1 MELFTKAVNN
11 LHKSATNKKKN
22 KTKPTKQINIQGE
35 TNSSTTILATGRT
48 KYFPTLEGN
57 IKGKKNKKKKGKKNK
72 QTNQESIFSIASN
85 CHSSALLNK
94 FLILSTRLLSVP
106 GESTSTALTDVV
118 FEPDET

>member
-1 MELFTKAVNN
+1 VGTMELFTKAVNN

-57 IKGKKNKKKKGKKNK
+57 IKGKKNKKKKGKKTNK
-72 QTNQESIFSIASN
+72 QIKKVFFQSQVIAILLHCSTNF
-85 CHSSALLNK
+85 
-94 FLILSTRLLSVP
+94 
-106 GESTSTALTDVV
+106 
-118 FEPDET
+118 